1 MLKKPLILH
10 EGYPFIAGALLIAV
24 ILAWAGHIYVAV
36 IPFVLSCYFTFFF
49 RCPGR
54 NNRIPEGEDILVSP
68 SDGTVMAVE
77 KDVQEDTFLGQK
89 CHKITIFLSLF
100 NVHVNRAP
108 MEGRIQ
114 YQSYTQ
120 GRFLPAYKDTVGFE
134 NERGA
139 IGIEGK
145 YRSILVILIAG
156 ILARRVVSWKNL
168 GDTVKKGELYGM
180 IKFGSC
186 TEIYIPGDVDI
197 CVREGDVLRGGLSV
211 IGRLK

>member
-1 MLKKPLILH
+1 
-10 EGYPFIAGALLIAV
+10 
-24 ILAWAGHIYVAV
+24 
-36 IPFVLSCYFTFFF
+36 
-49 RCPGR
+49 
-54 NNRIPEGEDILVSP
+54 
-68 SDGTVMAVE
+68 MAVE
-77 KDVQEDTFLGQK
+77 KDVPEDTFLGQK

-145 YRSILVILIAG
+145 HRSILVILIAG

>member
-1 MLKKPLILH
+1 MFCHVTLHSFSDVLTGITVFLKERI
-10 EGYPFIAGALLIAV
+10 FWFLLPI
-24 ILAWAGHIYVAV
+24 
-36 IPFVLSCYFTFFF
+36 
-49 RCPGR
+49 
-54 NNRIPEGEDILVSP
+54 
-68 SDGTVMAVE
+68 
-77 KDVQEDTFLGQK
+77 
-89 CHKITIFLSLF
+89 
-100 NVHVNRAP
+100 
-108 MEGRIQ
+108 
-114 YQSYTQ
+114 
-120 GRFLPAYKDTVGFE
+120 LPAYKDTVGFE

-145 YRSILVILIAG
+145 HRSILVILIAG

>member
-1 MLKKPLILH
+1 MAEVPTDTPLPQIM
-10 EGYPFIAGALLIAV
+10 ALRL
-24 ILAWAGHIYVAV
+24 
-36 IPFVLSCYFTFFF
+36 
-49 RCPGR
+49 
-54 NNRIPEGEDILVSP
+54 
-68 SDGTVMAVE
+68 
-77 KDVQEDTFLGQK
+77 
-89 CHKITIFLSLF
+89 
-100 NVHVNRAP
+100 
-108 MEGRIQ
+108 
-114 YQSYTQ
+114 
-120 GRFLPAYKDTVGFE
+120 FLPAYKDTVGFE

-145 YRSILVILIAG
+145 HRSILVILIAG

>member
-1 MLKKPLILH
+1 
-10 EGYPFIAGALLIAV
+10 
-24 ILAWAGHIYVAV
+24 
-36 IPFVLSCYFTFFF
+36 
-49 RCPGR
+49 
-54 NNRIPEGEDILVSP
+54 
-68 SDGTVMAVE
+68 MAVE

-145 YRSILVILIAG
+145 HQMCIRDSTQAVLSFTVPVINEGKQKG
-156 ILARRVVSWKNL
+156 ILMAVSYTHLIRIRPVWEKRSENSQARR
-168 GDTVKKGELYGM
+168 
-180 IKFGSC
+180 
-186 TEIYIPGDVDI
+186 
-197 CVREGDVLRGGLSV
+197 
-211 IGRLK
+211 